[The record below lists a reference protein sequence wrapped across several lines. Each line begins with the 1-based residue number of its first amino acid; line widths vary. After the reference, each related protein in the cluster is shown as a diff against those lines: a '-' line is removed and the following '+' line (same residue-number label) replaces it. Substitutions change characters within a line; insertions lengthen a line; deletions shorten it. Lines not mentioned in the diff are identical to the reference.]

1 MKKLL
6 TLTFFAAVVL
16 EACEKEGNR
25 TVELE
30 QTMNHITAVPD
41 NSKTGNTTFLLSLEI
56 GHSSKECPEGCVMVD
71 GHRVHVNCMGF
82 GNECVSSAIVQLS
95 QFGNFISATTI
106 DTFSLTSE
114 NFFLMPARSLTT
126 KNEKEQPV
134 WLNIP
139 AQLVYRDSATLQ
151 FTFNGLYYSD
161 RAAYRND

>member
-6 TLTFFAAVVL
+6 TFTLFLAVIL
-16 EACEKEGNR
+16 GACQKEGGR
-25 TVELE
+25 TTTPE
-30 QTMNHITAVPD
+30 QSINYMTALPD
-41 NSKTGNTTFLLSLEI
+41 NSKTGNTIFLLSLSV
-56 GHSSKECPEGCVMVD
+56 GHSSKECPKGCVMID
-71 GHRVHVNCMGF
+71 GHLVHVDCMGF
-82 GNECVSSAIVQLS
+82 GSECVTSAMVQLS